1 VWPTKTLSDLR
12 DAWRT
17 RRAERRRR
25 EQLRRDLLEFR
36 TPAERHELD
45 AILARYDTT
54 VSDLLAG
61 REPVMT
67 VPDPPP
73 ERRWEEI
80 WDEIVLELT
89 ADDEPREDH

>member
-1 VWPTKTLSDLR
+1 VGSTKTLSDLQE
-12 DAWRT
+12 AWRT

-25 EQLRRDLLEFR
+25 QQLRRDLLEFR

-61 REPVMT
+61 RQPAVT
-67 VPDPPP
+67 VPEPLPD
-73 ERRWEEI
+73 RGWEEI

-89 ADDEPREDH
+89 ADDEPRDDR